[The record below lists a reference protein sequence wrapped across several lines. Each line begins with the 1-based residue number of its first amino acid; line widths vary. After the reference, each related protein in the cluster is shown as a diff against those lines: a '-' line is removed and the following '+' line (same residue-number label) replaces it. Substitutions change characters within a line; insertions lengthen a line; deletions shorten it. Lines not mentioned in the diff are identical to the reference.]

1 MSDLERAK
9 LIPVSGTNDTPD
21 LQNAVDVQFN
31 PVSLKVNLA
40 NTLKANTGNS
50 NSRATQFV
58 DKSSS
63 TLTVEL
69 VFDTTYIEAPSSASP
84 SGAQSSDAS
93 QSNSSRNQIEQGSDV
108 RIQTRKIA
116 DKFIKPVESGNQMQA
131 PSRVLFQWGSF
142 EFIGMVSSYDETL
155 DFFSPKGRPLR
166 ATVALKLNED
176 RYQFR
181 SNDDA
186 DKDMAQSPT
195 AAFTGNGAG
204 AGDPGG
210 GSNAGNGAG
219 APNQSV
225 SPVPGG
231 SDGPGNWRDNAMFNG
246 IESPRLPSASTLALP
261 SVSLGAGAGFGI
273 SGGAGIG
280 LSGGIGISGGVD
292 VNVSASVNL
301 GASVGASAAV
311 GNSAGGAGKA
321 GASATGAGS
330 TGSGAGST
338 ASAAASK
345 AQPTPSPAFKYG
357 NSGALGTGVPG
368 AFSPRPAATLKASAL
383 QAGSLVLRAPT
394 TAPSASGQAA
404 PGTSNAVPSR
414 QASRPERRQ
423 PSGVSVTHLLKSG
436 ADNGVGFD

>member
-31 PVSLKVNLA
+31 PVTLKVSLS

-69 VFDTTYIEAPSSASP
+69 VFDTTYIEAASSASP
-84 SGAQSSDAS
+84 SGEQSSSAS
-93 QSNSSRNQIEQGSDV
+93 QSSSRNPIEQGSDV
-108 RIQTRKIA
+108 RLQTRKIA
-116 DKFIKPVESGNQMQA
+116 DKFIKPVESGNKMQA

-186 DKDMAQSPT
+186 DKDMAQTPT
-195 AAFTGNGAG
+195 AAFTGNGAD
-204 AGDPGG
+204 DPGG
-210 GSNAGNGAG
+210 GSDAGNGAG

-231 SDGPGNWRDNAMFNG
+231 SDGPGSWRDNAMFNG

-261 SVSLGAGAGFGI
+261 GVSLGASAGFGI
-273 SGGAGIG
+273 
-280 LSGGIGISGGVD
+280 SGGIGISGGVD
-292 VNVSASVNL
+292 VRVSTHVNL
-301 GASVGASAAV
+301 GASMGVSTAL
-311 GNSAGGAGKA
+311 GNGAGG
-321 GASATGAGS
+321 SDR
-330 TGSGAGST
+330 AGST
-338 ASAAASK
+338 ASAAAST
-345 AQPTPSPAFKYG
+345 AQPAPAPAFKYG
-357 NSGALGTGVPG
+357 NSGVLGTGVPG

-383 QAGSLVLRAPT
+383 QAGALTLRAPA
-394 TAPSASGQAA
+394 TAPSASGQSVAGTPAGA
-404 PGTSNAVPSR
+404 PPR
-414 QASRPERRQ
+414 QTSRPERRQ
-423 PSGVSVTHLLKSG
+423 PTGVSVTQLLKSV
-436 ADNGVGFD
+436 ADDGVGFD

>member
-31 PVSLKVNLA
+31 PVTLKVNLA

-69 VFDTTYIEAPSSASP
+69 VFDTTYIETPSSASP
-84 SGAQSSDAS
+84 SGEQSSSAS
-93 QSNSSRNQIEQGSDV
+93 QSNSIRNQIEQGSDV

-231 SDGPGNWRDNAMFNG
+231 SGNWQETAMFNG
-246 IESPRLPSASTLALP
+246 IESPRMPISATLAIP

-273 SGGAGIG
+273 SGGAGIDIGGG
-280 LSGGIGISGGVD
+280 LSISGGVD
-292 VNVSASVNL
+292 VSVSASVNL

-311 GNSAGGAGKA
+311 GNSASGAGKTGA
-321 GASATGAGS
+321 TASAAGS
-330 TGSGAGST
+330 KGSGAGST
-338 ASAAASK
+338 PSAVASK
-345 AQPTPSPAFKYG
+345 AQPSPSPAFKYG
-357 NSGALGTGVPG
+357 NSGALGTGIPG
-368 AFSPRPAATLKASAL
+368 AFSPKPLGGLKASAL
-383 QAGSLVLRAPT
+383 QAGSLTLRAPA
-394 TAPSASGQAA
+394 TAPSASGQ
-404 PGTSNAVPSR
+404 PVPSASAGVPPR
-414 QASRPERRQ
+414 QTSRPERRQ
-423 PSGVSVTHLLKSG
+423 PAGVSVTSLLKSG
-436 ADNGVGFD
+436 ADSGVGFD